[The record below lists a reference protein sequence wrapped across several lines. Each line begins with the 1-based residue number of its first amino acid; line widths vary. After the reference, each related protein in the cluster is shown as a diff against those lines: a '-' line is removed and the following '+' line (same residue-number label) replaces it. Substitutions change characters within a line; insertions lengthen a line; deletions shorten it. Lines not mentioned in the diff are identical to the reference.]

1 MTVTCENL
9 EVFVKTVAALVREG
23 ICFEADTN
31 NFVITL
37 TGGY

>member
-1 MTVTCENL
+1 MTVTCENF
-9 EVFVKTVAALVREG
+9 EMFIKAVAALVREG
-23 ICFEADTN
+23 MSFEADTT